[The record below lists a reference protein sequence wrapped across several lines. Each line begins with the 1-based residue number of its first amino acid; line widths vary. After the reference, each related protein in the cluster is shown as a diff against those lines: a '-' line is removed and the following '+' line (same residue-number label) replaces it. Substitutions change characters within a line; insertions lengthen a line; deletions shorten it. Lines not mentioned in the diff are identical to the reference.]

1 MRWHGTFAPG
11 SFAQLV
17 ALQLLELLH
26 PCPPHAPETIQQPRV
41 CKILEGGAT
50 APRTRW
56 GVHFLQLKFY
66 KNLAPPEET
75 PSIFEKLMFI
85 HARKPLEPPGNP

>member
-1 MRWHGTFAPG
+1 MRWPGTFAPG

-26 PCPPHAPETIQQPRV
+26 PVGQLPVEAGDVDVVVHMGAGCAEATQISLPATPQQPRV

-50 APRTRW
+50 APRTRG
-56 GVHFLQLKFY
+56 GVHFL
-66 KNLAPPEET
+66 
-75 PSIFEKLMFI
+75 
-85 HARKPLEPPGNP
+85 

>member
-1 MRWHGTFAPG
+1 M
-11 SFAQLV
+11 SEV
-17 ALQLLELLH
+17 AA
-26 PCPPHAPETIQQPRV
+26 HAPKTIQQPRV

-75 PSIFEKLMFI
+75 PSIFEKLTFI
-85 HARKPLEPPGNP
+85 HGRKPPEPPGNP

>member
-1 MRWHGTFAPG
+1 M
-11 SFAQLV
+11 SEV
-17 ALQLLELLH
+17 AA
-26 PCPPHAPETIQQPRV
+26 HAHKTIQQPRV

-56 GVHFLQLKFY
+56 EVHFLQLKFY

-85 HARKPLEPPGNP
+85 HARKPPEPPRNP

>member
-1 MRWHGTFAPG
+1 MRWPGTFAPG

-17 ALQLLELLH
+17 ALQL
-26 PCPPHAPETIQQPRV
+26 QQPRV

-56 GVHFLQLKFY
+56 EVHFLQLKFY

-85 HARKPLEPPGNP
+85 HARKPPGPPGNP

>member
-1 MRWHGTFAPG
+1 MALLPPAHLRSLSPCSSW
-11 SFAQLV
+11 SF
-17 ALQLLELLH
+17 
-26 PCPPHAPETIQQPRV
+26 CTHAPETIQQPRV

-56 GVHFLQLKFY
+56 EVHFLQLKFY

-85 HARKPLEPPGNP
+85 HARKPPEPLGNP

>member
-1 MRWHGTFAPG
+1 M
-11 SFAQLV
+11 
-17 ALQLLELLH
+17 
-26 PCPPHAPETIQQPRV
+26 PPRRAGATYACTPMLRQIKSAATHAPKTIQQPRV

-56 GVHFLQLKFY
+56 EVHFLQLKFY
-66 KNLAPPEET
+66 KKLAPPEET

-85 HARKPLEPPGNP
+85 HARKPPEPPGNP